1 MHARERFGMAVP
13 DDPASVIC
21 DGLDATRVDHA
32 RARKAIGGE
41 LGRPKR
47 A

>member
-1 MHARERFGMAVP
+1 
-13 DDPASVIC
+13 VIC
-21 DGLDATRVDHA
+21 ESFDATRVDHA
-32 RARKAIGGE
+32 RARKANGGE